1 MDGTNKIAM
10 SAPLACLKWQLK
22 AAIRVLPPP
31 YNINLAS
38 MLIIF
43 LFKCVSK
50 LCIYWSLSFK
60 MFLGVWMTRPMGEMG
75 HLDAKLSL
83 LKSILVFRPCFKA
96 GFNSIYH

>member
-22 AAIRVLPPP
+22 AVFLHRM

-43 LFKCVSK
+43 LFKCVRK

-60 MFLGVWMTRPMGEMG
+60 MLLGVWMTRPMGEMG

-83 LKSILVFRPCFKA
+83 LKSILVFRPCLKT
-96 GFNSIYH
+96 GFNPIYH